1 MALRKTTI
9 SLDSSACFNDL
20 NLDWPGPVAACTW
33 EYARSDRVEVN
44 LGQVHYV
51 SAFGTNMDANPSFF
65 CAHTRQSIQM
75 LQSVSQLLQMDA
87 LLPIGIQ
94 KSPVS
99 CRLRRLGKPLIGLT
113 ERVVAFRNALQTRVQ
128 NHK

>member
-9 SLDSSACFNDL
+9 SLDSSVCFNDL
-20 NLDWPGPVAACTW
+20 NLDWPGPVAAYTW

-51 SAFGTNMDANPSFF
+51 SAFRTNMDANPSSFY
-65 CAHTRQSIQM
+65 AHTRQSIQV

-87 LLPIGIQ
+87 LLPNSIQ
-94 KSPVS
+94 KSPIS
-99 CRLRRLGKPLIGLT
+99 CRLRRLGEPLIGLT
-113 ERVVAFRNALQTRVQ
+113 
-128 NHK
+128 